1 MFIMSSFRV
10 NKNNDG
16 VPRILQVKDWLN
28 QNRLT
33 KKLCMY
39 CGDNETKYDK
49 QYCSEECEKHDSVWQ
64 FTN

>member
-1 MFIMSSFRV
+1 MFIMRSFRV
-10 NKNNDG
+10 NKYNDG

-49 QYCSEECEKHDSVWQ
+49 QYCSEECEKRDSVWQ
-64 FTN
+64 FSN

>member
-1 MFIMSSFRV
+1 MFNMRSFRV
-10 NKNNDG
+10 SKNNDG

-64 FTN
+64 FSN